1 MNIVLMGLPGA
12 GKGTQAE
19 KIVNKY
25 QIPHIS
31 TGDMFRA
38 AISQGTELGLKA
50 KSYMDQGALVP
61 DEVTIG
67 IVRERLAQEDCEKGF
82 LLDGFPRTVP
92 QAEALDNILEELGK
106 KIDHVINIQVEKDE
120 LIARLSGRRICKTCG
135 ATYHV
140 IFNPPKV
147 EGKCDKDGG
156 ELYTRADDNPE
167 TVANRLEVNMKQA
180 QPLLDFYESKGLL
193 TNINGQ
199 QEIEKVFADIDALL
213 SQVSQGSRS

>member
-12 GKGTQAE
+12 GKGTQAD
-19 KIVNKY
+19 KIVEKY
-25 QIPHIS
+25 AIPHIS

-38 AISQGTELGLKA
+38 AIKDGTELGLQA
-50 KSYMDQGALVP
+50 KSFMDQGALVP

-67 IVRERLAQEDCEKGF
+67 IVRERLSQPDCEKGF

-92 QAEALDNILEELGK
+92 QAEALDSILEELGRPVE
-106 KIDHVINIQVEKDE
+106 HTINVQVEKDE

-135 ATYHV
+135 SSYHLV
-140 IFNPPKV
+140 FNPPMV

-167 TVANRLEVNMKQA
+167 TVANRLEVNMNQA
-180 QPLLDFYESKGLL
+180 QPLLDFYEAKGVL

-199 QEIEKVFADIDALL
+199 QEISKVFADLDALL
-213 SQVSQGSRS
+213 MGSRS

>member
-12 GKGTQAE
+12 GKGTQAD
-19 KIVNKY
+19 KIVEKY
-25 QIPHIS
+25 AIPHIS

-38 AISQGTELGLKA
+38 AIKDGTELGLKA
-50 KSYMDQGALVP
+50 KSFMDQGALVP

-67 IVRERLAQEDCEKGF
+67 IVRERLAQADCAKGF

-92 QAEALDNILEELGK
+92 QAEALDSILDELGRPVE
-106 KIDHVINIQVEKDE
+106 HTINVQVEKEE

-135 ATYHV
+135 TSYHLV
-140 IFNPPKV
+140 FNPPKE

-167 TVANRLEVNMKQA
+167 TVTNRLEVNMNQA
-180 QPLLDFYESKGLL
+180 HPLLEFYKAKGVL

-199 QEIEKVFADIDALL
+199 QEISKVFAELDALL
-213 SQVSQGSRS
+213 QGSRS